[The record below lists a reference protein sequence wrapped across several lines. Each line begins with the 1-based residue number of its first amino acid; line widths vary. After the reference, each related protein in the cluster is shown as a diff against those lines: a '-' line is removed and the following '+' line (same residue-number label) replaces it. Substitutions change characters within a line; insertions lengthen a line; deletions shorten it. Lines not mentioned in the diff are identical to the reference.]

1 MRQTLRLFYALTL
14 LRAAP
19 QDIPHSGA
27 LLATTLLLYAGTTV
41 LAALQVMPPAIALWQ
56 GLAEVLITVALVHS
70 ALLLRGHGARA
81 TQTLTALAGCNALF
95 NSLALPALHLQG
107 TSMRLGEALPM
118 PVSLWLVAL
127 LLWSFTVSVHILRE
141 ALEIPLLASV
151 LLNIGFMFVILTL
164 LGLAF
169 GVPGGSA

>member
-1 MRQTLRLFYALTL
+1 
-14 LRAAP
+14 
-19 QDIPHSGA
+19 
-27 LLATTLLLYAGTTV
+27 
-41 LAALQVMPPAIALWQ
+41 
-56 GLAEVLITVALVHS
+56 
-70 ALLLRGHGARA
+70 
-81 TQTLTALAGCNALF
+81 
-95 NSLALPALHLQG
+95 
-107 TSMRLGEALPM
+107 MRLGEALPM